1 MLNKNQVLAD
11 VFAKNVLRTLGL
23 LVVLSVSSVSLCAQN
38 YSFDARRIS
47 LGGIANAGKVNSVFE
62 MNPKKAEYRSIVI
75 PLGLIQVFR
84 NTEVF
89 DPDHVD
95 FDLVRAIDYVANPL
109 HLGFN
114 RSQDEGQFDFLGDIR
129 DAQLDRDLNS
139 YRGFT
144 PPAEFVAE
152 GLIAPSWGRTF
163 KFLNLGNNSSQGIYL
178 GVGPYL
184 SLGTDLRVDPGL
196 IDILESDVDVTIPA
210 TDFLVTNRSSEQ
222 LAMAITGGYRA
233 KFGLSGQAV
242 VGESEANGI
251 YFSANYHYLK
261 GFRYDDLDINL
272 NIETDS
278 AGLIT
283 LLPTS
288 TPLVIDQLTSTSGNG
303 FALDFGVG
311 VILDNWEFGFSAD
324 GIANRINWKNLK
336 LTQYD
341 LTNLLTGQTFADR
354 SLPAPSTTIE
364 VNLPL
369 RYAGNMGYHAN
380 NWSVLADFGYG
391 FEDFSFHG
399 GTEYRLSR
407 LAFRAGNSFSKDS
420 WNPSGGVGLNLTRRL
435 SFDVALFSTT
445 ASIQQVREVAFA
457 TSLRINPGRSE

>member
-75 PLGLIQVFR
+75 PLGLSQVFR

-196 IDILESDVDVTIPA
+196 IDILESDVDVTISA

-242 VGESEANGI
+242 LGNQKQMGS
-251 YFSANYHYLK
+251 
-261 GFRYDDLDINL
+261 
-272 NIETDS
+272 
-278 AGLIT
+278 
-283 LLPTS
+283 TS
-288 TPLVIDQLTSTSGNG
+288 QQTTIILRDFDTMIWILTS
-303 FALDFGVG
+303 
-311 VILDNWEFGFSAD
+311 ILKRTLQD
-324 GIANRINWKNLK
+324 
-336 LTQYD
+336 
-341 LTNLLTGQTFADR
+341 
-354 SLPAPSTTIE
+354 
-364 VNLPL
+364 
-369 RYAGNMGYHAN
+369 
-380 NWSVLADFGYG
+380 
-391 FEDFSFHG
+391 
-399 GTEYRLSR
+399 
-407 LAFRAGNSFSKDS
+407 
-420 WNPSGGVGLNLTRRL
+420 
-435 SFDVALFSTT
+435 
-445 ASIQQVREVAFA
+445 
-457 TSLRINPGRSE
+457 

>member
-1 MLNKNQVLAD
+1 MLNKYPVLAD
-11 VFAKNVLRTLGL
+11 PLAKNILRTLGI
-23 LVVLSVSSVSLCAQN
+23 LVVLSVSSSSLFAQN

-47 LGGIANAGKVNSVFE
+47 LGGISNAGKVNTVFE
-62 MNPKKAEYRSIVI
+62 MNPRKAEYLSIVI

-95 FDLVRAIDYVANPL
+95 FDLIRAIDYVANPL
-109 HLGFN
+109 HLAFN
-114 RSQDEGQFDFLGDIR
+114 RSQDEGQFNFLGDIR
-129 DAQLDRDLNS
+129 NAQLDRDLNS

-144 PPAEFVAE
+144 PPEEFVAE
-152 GLIAPSWGRTF
+152 GLIAPSWGHTF
-163 KFLNLGNNSSQGIYL
+163 KFLNLGNSSSQGIYL
-178 GVGPYL
+178 GVGPYV
-184 SLGTDLRVDPGL
+184 SVGTDLRVDPGL
-196 IDILESDVDVTIPA
+196 VEILGSDVDVTIPA
-210 TDFLVTNRSSEQ
+210 TNFLITNRSSEQ
-222 LAMAITGGYRA
+222 VAMAITGGYRA
-233 KFGLSGQAV
+233 KFGLSGQGTL
-242 VGESEANGI
+242 GESNPNGI
-251 YFSANYHYLK
+251 YLAANYHYLK
-261 GFRYDDLDINL
+261 GFRYDDLDTKLNL
-272 NIETDS
+272 ETDS

-311 VILDNWEFGFSAD
+311 AILDNWEFGFSAD
-324 GIANRINWKNLK
+324 GIANRINWKDLK

-341 LTNLLTGQTFADR
+341 LTNLLTGQAFTDR
-354 SLPAPSTTIE
+354 SLPAPATTIE
-364 VNLPL
+364 VNLPV
-369 RYAGNMGYHAN
+369 RYSGNVGYHAN
-380 NWSVLADFGYG
+380 TWSVLADFAYG

-407 LAFRAGNSFSKDS
+407 LAFRAGSSFSRDS

-435 SFDVALFSTT
+435 SFDVALFSTN
-445 ASIQQVREVAFA
+445 ASIQQVRELAFA

>member
-75 PLGLIQVFR
+75 PLGLSQVFR

-196 IDILESDVDVTIPA
+196 IDILESDVDVTISA

-251 YFSANYHYLK
+251 YFSANYHYIK

-311 VILDNWEFGFSAD
+311 AILDNWEFGFSAD

-407 LAFRAGNSFSKDS
+407 LAFRAGNSFSRDS
-420 WNPSGGVGLNLTRRL
+420 WNHSGGVGLNLTRRL